1 MNLIQR
7 TIGAT
12 VVSAALISTSG
23 CDTGSGALAGAGI
36 GAVLGNAIGVATR
49 RPELGTAIGLAA
61 GAATGAI
68 IGSINEQ
75 QRARLQAESPQT
87 LATIQHNDA
96 VYQQQPQ
103 PLPPPQSTPGQQ
115 PAPPPDNATL
125 APFTVDDIKALDSSG
140 VKKDVIIAEI
150 QRSKTTYSPQDI
162 AKLQQAD
169 PNIDPAV
176 IDCMK
181 QQHS

>member
-1 MNLIQR
+1 M
-7 TIGAT
+7 
-12 VVSAALISTSG
+12 SAALVMTSG
-23 CDTGSGALAGAGI
+23 CDTTSGALTGAGV
-36 GAVLGNAIGVATR
+36 GAVLGNAIGAATG
-49 RPELGTAIGLAA
+49 RPGLGTAIGLAA

-75 QRARLQAESPQT
+75 QRAQLQAQSPQT

-96 VYQQQPQ
+96 VYAQQQGQPQPPPVQQPQ
-103 PLPPPQSTPGQQ
+103 SAQAQQ
-115 PAPPPDNATL
+115 PAPAADSAAMTPL
-125 APFTVDDIKALDSSG
+125 TVDDIKALDSSG

-150 QRSKTTYSPQDI
+150 QRSKSVYTAQDI
-162 AKLQQAD
+162 ATLQQAD
-169 PNIDPAV
+169 PNIDPSV

>member
-1 MNLIQR
+1 M
-7 TIGAT
+7 
-12 VVSAALISTSG
+12 SAALVMTSG
-23 CDTGSGALAGAGI
+23 CDTTSGALAGAGV
-36 GAVLGNAIGVATR
+36 GAVLGNAIGAATG
-49 RPELGTAIGLAA
+49 RPGLGTAIGLAA

-96 VYQQQPQ
+96 VYAQQPQQPQPPPQQQPQ
-103 PLPPPQSTPGQQ
+103 STQAQQ
-115 PAPPPDNATL
+115 QAPAADNATMTPL
-125 APFTVDDIKALDSSG
+125 TVDDIKALDSSG

-150 QRSKTTYSPQDI
+150 QRSKSVYSPQDI
-162 AKLQQAD
+162 ANLQQAD